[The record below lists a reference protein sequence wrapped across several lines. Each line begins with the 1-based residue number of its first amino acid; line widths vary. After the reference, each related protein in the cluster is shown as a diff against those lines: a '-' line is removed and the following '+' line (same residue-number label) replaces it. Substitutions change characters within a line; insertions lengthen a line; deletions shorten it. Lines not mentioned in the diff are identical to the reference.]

1 MGERIRALWE
11 RLREDIHRNPGLWI
25 GVGITAIVAVIAY
38 LAYRKA
44 NGQGVVPANGYGFP
58 DYGSASGGSDS
69 SGGAGY
75 APNQPI
81 STINPAQ
88 PASAF
93 TPTSSG
99 VSVPATAFPPFTLGG
114 GSFGLVD
121 TPAVAPSAYTVQGSL
136 QNPLAW
142 QTLQHTGAAIT
153 SGGIPAGGASGVSQF
168 PTISTQLQHTGATA
182 TALAPRPAPTTSHP
196 ATSAPAPSYT
206 VPTII
211 PTTIRPITVTT
222 KGRVA

>member
-1 MGERIRALWE
+1 M
-11 RLREDIHRNPGLWI
+11 
-25 GVGITAIVAVIAY
+25 
-38 LAYRKA
+38 
-44 NGQGVVPANGYGFP
+44 
-58 DYGSASGGSDS
+58 
-69 SGGAGY
+69 
-75 APNQPI
+75 
-81 STINPAQ
+81 
-88 PASAF
+88 
-93 TPTSSG
+93 
-99 VSVPATAFPPFTLGG
+99 PATAFPPFTLGG

-121 TPAVAPSAYTVQGSL
+121 TPAVAPSAYTVQGSI

-168 PTISTQLQHTGATA
+168 PTISTQLQHRG
-182 TALAPRPAPTTSHP
+182 TTTTTTTTRHP